1 MPSSPSSLHTTHA
14 MLTLFRQELELC
26 QVTAG
31 QKVVVL
37 SEAEQATDYAA
48 AFLIAARELGADVF
62 NLNLPSGRSLNL
74 GAKASEVGTNA
85 LSGNRAAIDALKSAD
100 LVVDLIFLLFSKEQL
115 ELQAA
120 GTRILLVAE
129 PFEVLSRLFPTPQLR
144 ERVEAG
150 EARLAKAQHLHF
162 TNPAG
167 TDVSYRLG
175 QYPVLTEYGF
185 TDTPGRWDHWPGG
198 FLATQ
203 GADAGVDGKV
213 VMAQGDILFPFNRY
227 VQEPIKFTIREGMIV
242 DIAGGFDAMLV
253 RDYMAGFHDPKAYA
267 VSHIGWGLNEL
278 ARWDY
283 LASGAPTLGMDGR
296 SFYGNVL
303 FSTGPNTELGGTND
317 TACHLDLPM
326 KGCSLY
332 LDDEL
337 IVRDGQVI
345 PEDMRAANR

>member
-1 MPSSPSSLHTTHA
+1 MPSSLHTTHD

-62 NLNLPSGRSLNL
+62 NLNLPSGRNLNL

-115 ELQAA
+115 EIQAA
-120 GTRILLVAE
+120 DTRILLVAE

-150 EARLAKAQHLHF
+150 EARLAKAQHLRF

-227 VQEPIKFTIREGMIV
+227 VQEPIEFTIREGMIV

-317 TACHLDLPM
+317 TACHMDLPM
-326 KGCSLY
+326 KACSLY

-345 PEDMRAANR
+345 PEDMRAANH

>member
-1 MPSSPSSLHTTHA
+1 MPSSLHTTHA
-14 MLTLFRQELELC
+14 MLTLFRRELELC

-74 GAKASEVGTNA
+74 AAKASEVGTNA

-115 ELQAA
+115 EIQAA

-150 EARLAKAQHLHF
+150 EARLAKAQQLRF

-227 VQEPIKFTIREGMIV
+227 VQEPIEFTIREGMIV

-317 TACHLDLPM
+317 TACHMDLPM

-337 IVRDGQVI
+337 IVKAGQLI

>member
-1 MPSSPSSLHTTHA
+1 MPSSLHTTHD

-26 QVTAG
+26 KVTAG

-48 AFLIAARELGADVF
+48 AFMIAARELGADVF

-74 GAKASEVGTNA
+74 AAKASEVGTSA
-85 LSGNRAAIDALKSAD
+85 LSGNQAAIDALKSAD

-115 ELQAA
+115 EIQAA
-120 GTRILLVAE
+120 GTRILLVVE

-150 EARLAKAQHLHF
+150 ETRLAKAQHLRF

-185 TDTPGRWDHWPGG
+185 TDKPGRWDHWPGG

-213 VMAQGDILFPFNRY
+213 VMAQGDILFPFNKY
-227 VQEPIKFTIREGMIV
+227 VQEPIEFTIREGMIV

-253 RDYMAGFHDPKAYA
+253 RDYMAGFDDPKAYA

-283 LASGAPTLGMDGR
+283 LASGAPTIGMDGR
-296 SFYGNVL
+296 AFYGNVL

-317 TACHLDLPM
+317 TACHMDLPM
-326 KGCSLY
+326 KGCTLY

-337 IVRDGQVI
+337 IVKDGRVML
-345 PEDMRAANR
+345 EDMRAANR